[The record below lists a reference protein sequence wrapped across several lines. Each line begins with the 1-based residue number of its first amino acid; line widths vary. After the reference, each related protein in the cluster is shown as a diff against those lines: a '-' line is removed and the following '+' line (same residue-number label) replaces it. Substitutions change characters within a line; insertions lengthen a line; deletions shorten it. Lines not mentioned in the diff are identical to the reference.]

1 MLKYIFY
8 FMTAI
13 SIIMFAFLSCGE
25 KDDIVGSDTDSI
37 ENLEASPPYLLAN
50 GISSAI
56 IVATVFDSAGKPA
69 NDLPVYFQTTA
80 GTITEQEYSNDEG
93 YAYAVLTSKA
103 SPNDIL
109 ATITATVLDTN
120 YSLPKGKAGLHKI
133 EMQIQG
139 FESSPNRRIDLSK
152 CSANGNNTASINVS
166 FLGISFSGE
175 FENASLPADGIS
187 QSKLRVTIKETTSK
201 KAIDGAD
208 VSLAAAHGVIV
219 NNIQTNSQGIAEA
232 SITSHSLALT
242 DTVYIEYG
250 NLFAD
255 TLYLD
260 YEKPKI
266 SLTPDISYLIADG
279 GSKKTFSVS
288 LKSQENTPI
297 VEAQINFSAT
307 RGTITPSS
315 MLTNSEGIA
324 EATLTSAAEVDTNVL
339 VIARLNS
346 YADTSQV
353 SFIQPILGLTPQDG
367 DLAADG
373 TSQMIFTASLILP
386 DNTPVVGAEINF
398 STSAGSI
405 SPALG
410 YTNSEGKITA
420 TLKSSYEANP
430 DVVVTASFQEMQ
442 QTASVRFLAPI
453 LTLTPTESK
462 LLANGSSRQT
472 FCATL
477 LSPLN
482 APIPNAEISFST
494 TNGTISQPTA
504 TTNTEGKAYTDLRS
518 STVADSN
525 VFVYAGF
532 HTILDTSSVIFVE
545 SSTESGLQLSGATE
559 LFRDG
564 ISSTTITAIV
574 LDENGNPVSDATVF
588 FSANYGQIA
597 ETGITNDGGYVDV
610 TYTADVGVDDADEE
624 ITATVGSSVA
634 THAIQLF
641 GLTMNI
647 SASVDSIPADGNS
660 TSIISIQLKLT
671 ETQTAV
677 PGINI
682 AFSSD
687 FGYIGTVA
695 ATDEQGVASIEL
707 RAASEPGTATITAQ
721 YGLFVKTTEVEFYLN
736 SPQSMLLS
744 ANPNFIWVKETG
756 NLEQTLIT
764 ATVLGVQGQPIG
776 HEVGVRFILQ
786 NSPGGGAGFV
796 VAGGEP
802 TAETDPIMTQ
812 QGQASVGFRAGTVS
826 GTAEI
831 KAELVDQ
838 PTTISRQAVV
848 VIRSGP
854 PYIWIDPNNHNHVIP
869 NMTLYV
875 DYPNQEGLSALC
887 EYKITAL
894 LGDKYNNPV
903 DEGTAIYFTTTGG
916 VVTTDVQT
924 NSSGF
929 AVTSL
934 FSGEPFPYVCPLD
947 PINNPHNI
955 VNPNDPAL
963 YLPIVINDF
972 ESSVVPNSCGN
983 AGENDG
989 NAVIYAYTWGRDQNG
1004 NDASVFATTQTVFG
1018 GRIDTFGVFVDP
1030 PVDTLE
1036 LGENATIKIVVWDLH
1051 GNPPASGSSMQASTS
1066 AGKLSVEEFFP
1077 SRDRYGF
1084 GGTRYSTNLLNNL
1097 DPFEDEPQMAE
1108 VTIELDAPNPNGKR
1122 SGTVYIYLKIN

>member
-826 GTAEI
+826 GTA
-831 KAELVDQ
+831 
-838 PTTISRQAVV
+838 
-848 VIRSGP
+848 
-854 PYIWIDPNNHNHVIP
+854 
-869 NMTLYV
+869 
-875 DYPNQEGLSALC
+875 
-887 EYKITAL
+887 ITAL